1 LSEAGQN
8 KAATTTMIGLGGG
21 WVGWVVGWLGSW
33 VTYRLGGGTEESQQR
48 RNQLKSRP

>member
-1 LSEAGQN
+1 LSETGQN

-21 WVGWVVGWLGSW
+21 WVVGWLGGW